1 MDSITFIMFTRN
13 ENIGEQ
19 KENFI
24 QKFLTFAP
32 MSCAPYYKIGPCMN
46 GGGGLITLD
55 FCFSCIPHS
64 RRIRAWTYRRL

>member
-32 MSCAPYYKIGPCMN
+32 MSCAPYYKIGPV
-46 GGGGLITLD
+46 
-55 FCFSCIPHS
+55 
-64 RRIRAWTYRRL
+64 